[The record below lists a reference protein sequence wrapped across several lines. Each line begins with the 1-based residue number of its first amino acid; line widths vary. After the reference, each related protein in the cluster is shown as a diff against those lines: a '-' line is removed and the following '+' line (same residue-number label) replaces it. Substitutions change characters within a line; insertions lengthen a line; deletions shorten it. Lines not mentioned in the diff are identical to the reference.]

1 MYENDDDFWDIE
13 QILPPKSGVRFDD
26 VDTES
31 VEISFGEGT
40 PSSSTP
46 IPERHLRAKAII
58 ETFEKKT
65 SRLLFSYKPDIPLF
79 EEVKIY
85 AWPTKYP
92 FYEKF
97 VSDGEKY
104 YRAACKECEYTPFF
118 SYMPQYNQL
127 NISQLRYYLKWRS
140 GIRHGIFIKADFS
153 YILLFIYELLNLE
166 NVSTPQKRLTAL
178 CAVWLAYR
186 DIYPKLDRIL
196 SNWVCDFCLLH
207 KLPAPKEKLGDIIY
221 DIAPLSSLKEFYVS
235 DFSSTAVDKYILS
248 QSPYKYERSVYCQ
261 NPKNKALFN
270 EHIIPAA
277 SYALSCADSAINIE
291 KPHLTRISRDIYSG
305 ALCVSEVKCRIDID
319 YYSIDRDSKYK
330 DQLGMLVKYCEN
342 GVRAHLGI
350 KSRLSC
356 TGLSDELKKYADEY
370 FEKNLPPCKTQT
382 EKRKED
388 EEKRYALYET
398 DTSDFSTLDALKIEE
413 SSWEI
418 TKELVPDWEFEEE
431 EETVIQTPS
440 PDDTSPYSVFL
451 SQLSPFLHSV
461 LHCIFNNDKRSAE
474 ALCSEHGAFFEGTVD
489 EINDIA
495 ASFTD
500 DIIIED
506 GKIID
511 DYLDLLADAF
521 NAEQ

>member
-1 MYENDDDFWDIE
+1 MYEDDDDFWDIE

-31 VEISFGEGT
+31 VEISFGVGDASE
-40 PSSSTP
+40 STP
-46 IPERHLRAKAII
+46 IPERHLRAKSII

-104 YRAACKECEYTPFF
+104 YRAAYQNCEYTPFF

-140 GIRHGIFIKADFS
+140 GLRHGNFIKADFS

-178 CAVWLAYR
+178 CTVWLAYR
-186 DIYPKLDRIL
+186 NIYPKLDRML
-196 SNWVCDFCLLH
+196 SEWVCDFCLLH
-207 KLPAPKEKLGDIIY
+207 KLPVPKEKLSGIIH
-221 DIAPLSSLKEFYVS
+221 DIAPLSMLKEFYIS
-235 DFSSTAVDKYILS
+235 DFSSTDIGKYILS
-248 QSPYKYERSVYCQ
+248 SSAYKYQRSVYCQ
-261 NPKNKALFN
+261 NPTNKTLFDD
-270 EHIIPAA
+270 HIIPAA
-277 SYALSCADSAINIE
+277 SYALTLADADVC
-291 KPHLTRISRDIYSG
+291 KATPRLTRVSRDIYSG
-305 ALCVSEVKCRIDID
+305 ALCVSEVKRRIDID

-330 DQLGMLVKYCEN
+330 DQISVLVKYCEN
-342 GVRAHLGI
+342 GVRSHLGI
-350 KSRLSC
+350 KSRLSY
-356 TGLSDELKKYADEY
+356 TGLSDELKKYVDEY
-370 FEKNLPPCKTQT
+370 FEKNLPPCRTQT

-398 DTSDFSTLDALKIEE
+398 DTSDFSTDDALKIEE

-418 TKELVPDWEFEEE
+418 TKELVPEWEEDTEQEE
-431 EETVIQTPS
+431 IPSQTLEGA
-440 PDDTSPYSVFL
+440 SPYSLLL
-451 SQLSPFLHSV
+451 SQLSSFQKDV
-461 LHCIFNNDKRSAE
+461 LVCIFKDDIPYAHD
-474 ALCSEHGAFFEGTVD
+474 LCRQNGAFLEGVID
-489 EINDIA
+489 EINDVCV
-495 ASFTD
+495 SCTD
-500 DIIIED
+500 DIIIKD
-506 GKIID
+506 CGIVD
-511 DYLDLLADAF
+511 DYKELLAH
-521 NAEQ
+521 EIQQQ